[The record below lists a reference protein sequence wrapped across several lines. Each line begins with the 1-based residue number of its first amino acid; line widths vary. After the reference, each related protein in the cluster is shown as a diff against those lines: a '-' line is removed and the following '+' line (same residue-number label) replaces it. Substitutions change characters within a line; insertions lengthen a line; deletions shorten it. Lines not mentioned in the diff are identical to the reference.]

1 MPRPLRRVL
10 LRGAAAAALALGAAM
25 PAPAVMTTVT
35 NDTGSSNYQLVLR
48 VGSAVGVD
56 TVSFS
61 VTGNNVAINPAQVTG
76 TPDIDVWVLPLRP
89 AGNTTTS
96 RPVSLTVDSSGGM
109 ACQSGG
115 CGATVIPFSK
125 VSWAASNNGAA
136 SSGDIQS
143 GTFTGSAAQQIAS
156 FEANTTYCSIPFIFW
171 CFGWAYQTQQLN
183 QTRMRFFYAN
193 DVIYPAGTY
202 TGTVRFTATMQ

>member
-10 LRGAAAAALALGAAM
+10 LRGAAAAALVFGAAM

-125 VSWAASNNGAA
+125 VSWVASNNGAA

-156 FEANTTYCSIPFIFW
+156 FEANTTICWPFSWLCLISQ
-171 CFGWAYQTQQLN
+171 YQTQQLN